1 MSHKVRTGK
10 YEVVDVTH
18 FKTFIDGKE
27 VTRKRVRMAEIVIE
41 RPTVADIK
49 VKKEKKQQQ
58 KKSEFIPLF
67 D

>member
-18 FKTFIDGKE
+18 FKTVIGGKE

-41 RPTVADIK
+41 QPTVADIK
-49 VKKEKKQQQ
+49 VKKKKQQQ

>member
-18 FKTFIDGKE
+18 FKTVIDGRE

-41 RPTVADIK
+41 QPSVANIK
-49 VKKEKKQQQ
+49 VKKEKRQQ

>member
-18 FKTFIDGKE
+18 FKTVIDGRE

-41 RPTVADIK
+41 QPTVANIK
-49 VKKEKKQQQ
+49 VKKEKRQ

>member
-10 YEVVDVTH
+10 YEVVNVTH

-27 VTRKRVRMAEIVIE
+27 VTRKRVRMAEVVIE
-41 RPTVADIK
+41 QHTVAQIK
-49 VKKEKKQQQ
+49 VKKEKRQ

>member
-18 FKTFIDGKE
+18 FKTVIDGRE

-41 RPTVADIK
+41 QPVANIK
-49 VKKEKKQQQ
+49 VKKEKRQQ